1 MVLQPGGVWVIENA
15 VEGGEDVAADLN
27 TCYMRGWIEPLQ
39 NAVPTGRL
47 TLPTSI
53 PTMSERTTVWK
64 LNDGG
69 WYVINRSQLWVL
81 SGLLVA
87 GLSLVVAAV
96 ALIVSLLPNRP

>member
-1 MVLQPGGVWVIENA
+1 MVLRPGSVWVVENA
-15 VEGGEDVAADLN
+15 VEGDHVEADLN
-27 TCYMRGWIEPLQ
+27 TCYMRGWVEPLA

-47 TLPTSI
+47 TSPDSI
-53 PTMSERTTVWK
+53 PPMSERTTIWK
-64 LNDGG
+64 LNDSG

-96 ALIVSLLPNRP
+96 ALVIALLPGKF